1 MQMQQ
6 AHTLAKADSP
16 AAEQRPSTLMPFF
29 GWLARTLRAHAEDRN
44 HRRAMRELRR
54 FDEHMLSDIGLSR
67 AGIEQAVRHGRGA
80 LRI

>member
-6 AHTLAKADSP
+6 AHTLSNADGL
-16 AAEQRPSTLMPFF
+16 AAGQRPSTLMQFF
-29 GWLARTLRAHAEDRN
+29 RCLARRLKAHIEDRN

-54 FDEHMLSDIGLSR
+54 FDDHMLSDIGLSR

-80 LRI
+80 LRT